1 MESDLRLK
9 KKEEEEEED
18 KEALRRKE
26 VIYHATQETQW
37 DHPSMLELLQQ
48 LEDDNGIRFTAYRTA
63 AKFRKLQLFTFF
75 DQLPLNVMTE
85 TFARHGLALPI
96 CGEGCDGRM
105 MDVTQIVN
113 CLTTI
118 YCRVWDILAG
128 NPDVVKVVV
137 TSPNHMVHG
146 TTPLCRSDS
155 TATISK
161 DNSCIPEP
169 TRDQGQHTVGE
180 TKTLTRQPSQKKHR
194 SCVQGVLCHSS
205 KKTERYNEFTTKS
218 LPVKAKPQQ
227 SNSTLNEDD
236 APNPPSTN
244 HPATRQS
251 DRSATPGEAFS
262 PWVAD
267 GSHSRV
273 QKLHTNLRLP
283 DGRLF
288 ALPTCVDLALNLL
301 LNAFDSSRNGSIRVL
316 SFKVAILLLL
326 DASLE
331 DKYQYIFS
339 LVANRDNELDESRL
353 WLLIYECMQ
362 LPRQL
367 GEGITSSS
375 LEPTVRSCFKK
386 SLASL
391 RSGAPPE
398 SLVERGEE
406 LLPTIRMD
414 RFYDW
419 LKLEPQ
425 VLAWLPALYRLIVAE
440 SVVHPA
446 KCSVCQTHP
455 LVGLRVVKTTEQKRG
470 SYGAKVE
477 AWVEF

>member
-1 MESDLRLK
+1 MS
-9 KKEEEEEED
+9 
-18 KEALRRKE
+18 
-26 VIYHATQETQW
+26 
-37 DHPSMLELLQQ
+37 
-48 LEDDNGIRFTAYRTA
+48 
-63 AKFRKLQLFTFF
+63 KFVLFSISV
-75 DQLPLNVMTE
+75 DQLPLNAVTE
-85 TFARHGLALPI
+85 AFARHGLALPI

-113 CLTTI
+113 CLTTL
-118 YCRVWDILAG
+118 YCRVWDILAA

-137 TSPNHMVHG
+137 TPPNHKVSSKA
-146 TTPLCRSDS
+146 PLCRTDS
-155 TATISK
+155 TTTTSRDNACIS
-161 DNSCIPEP
+161 EP
-169 TRDQGQHTVGE
+169 TSNQDPHTAGE
-180 TKTLTRQPSQKKHR
+180 SKTLTRQSSQKKAR
-194 SCVQGVLCHSS
+194 NCVQGVLCHSS
-205 KKTERYNEFTTKS
+205 KKTERYNEFT
-218 LPVKAKPQQ
+218 AKPLPPNAKQR
-227 SNSTLNEDD
+227 SSSSLNEDD
-236 APNPPSTN
+236 ASRANNTPTTTNTN
-244 HPATRQS
+244 HLATRQS
-251 DRSATPGEAFS
+251 DQPETPGEEFS

-288 ALPTCVDLALNLL
+288 SLPTCVDLALNLL

-386 SLASL
+386 SLTSL
-391 RSGAPPE
+391 RSGAPAE
-398 SLVERGEE
+398 GLVERDED

-414 RFYDW
+414 RFYEW

-425 VLAWLPALYRLIVAE
+425 ALAWLPALYRLIVAE
-440 SVVHPA
+440 SVVHPV
-446 KCSVCQTHP
+446 KCAVCQTHP
-455 LVGLRVVKTTEQKRG
+455 IVGLR
-470 SYGAKVE
+470 
-477 AWVEF
+477 